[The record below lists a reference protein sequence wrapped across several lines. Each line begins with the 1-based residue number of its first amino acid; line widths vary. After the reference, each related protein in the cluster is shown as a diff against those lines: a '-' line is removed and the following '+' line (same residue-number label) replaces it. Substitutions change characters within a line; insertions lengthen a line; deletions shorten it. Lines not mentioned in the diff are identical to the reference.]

1 MFATAQKEWV
11 YIYDNEGT
19 EIHCIKQMHKIL
31 KLEYL
36 PYHFLLASAVCQD
49 FLTKIDLNSNS
60 L

>member
-19 EIHCIKQMHKIL
+19 EIHCIKSMHKIL

-36 PYHFLLASAVCQD
+36 PYHFLLASAVY
-49 FLTKIDLNSNS
+49 
-60 L
+60 

>member
-49 FLTKIDLNSNS
+49 FFKPK
-60 L
+60 